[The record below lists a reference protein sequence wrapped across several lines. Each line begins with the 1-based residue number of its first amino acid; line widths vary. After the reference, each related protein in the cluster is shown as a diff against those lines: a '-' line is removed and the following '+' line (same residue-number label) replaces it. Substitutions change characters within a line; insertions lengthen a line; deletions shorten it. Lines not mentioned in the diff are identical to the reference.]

1 MKKTAIKFLLVIV
14 LFSLLSCNR
23 SASIDDKNEETQKK
37 ELFSMEKA
45 IALDEELAEAFDE
58 FRGNWESYEST
69 YMKAQAFESKLKH
82 ALVNEPKTIF
92 YPFEKLSERISIV
105 QTPFSNI
112 KFYSWNNLSGGS
124 WQKMTTF
131 VQFISGPDKIL
142 FKRLDS
148 DEKRDNDEYIDAVIY
163 AIHHVAI
170 IDRNSYRSPGN
181 PNLYFV
187 TFGSGSQGGG
197 SHFKVIQIFRIEGDE
212 FHFCETCFDGARYY
226 IHRTHRLNEIELEII
241 NDNIHIREIDR
252 RSGKLAYSVLLKLE
266 VDRYRVIRGYNQ

>member
-1 MKKTAIKFLLVIV
+1 
-14 LFSLLSCNR
+14 
-23 SASIDDKNEETQKK
+23 
-37 ELFSMEKA
+37 MEKA

-131 VQFISGPDKIL
+131 VQFLNETGDVV
-142 FKRLDS
+142 FKQLSS
-148 DEKRDNDEYIDAVIY
+148 DEKRDNDKYIDAVIY
-163 AIHHVAI
+163 EVHRVNIFDTRGHRPQRKLHFI
-170 IDRNSYRSPGN
+170 
-181 PNLYFV
+181 

-197 SHFKVIQIFRIEGDE
+197 THFNVIQIFRIDRDDLL
-212 FHFCETCFDGARYY
+212 FCRTCFDGENYY
-226 IHRTHRLNEIELEII
+226 LHRTHRLNEIRLEFRHP
-241 NDNIHIREIDR
+241 NIHIKEFRRES
-252 RSGKLAYSVLLKLE
+252 RSLSYSAVLELD
-266 VDRYRVIRGYNQ
+266 VDRYRLSRRY